1 MSFGVKGQWKAN
13 LKIAD
18 YEPEADSI
26 ASILVIEEAGNILP
40 VVEVTLRTTKPE
52 LFEYI
57 NKSSKL
63 SLMLCKDDE
72 SPELYSEFNIVKNN
86 NLPESPGAHKMVIRA
101 ILDANDYLFEQ
112 VIASYEGNAT
122 YAIEQ
127 ALLANKFKP
136 TVNYNSSD
144 NQIWIRPNLT
154 TQKFINDILL
164 HTYADDNSTFSIG
177 IKHNRDVIITD
188 LYQELIN
195 AKPDKLISPMKDKGY
210 QYYRIQ
216 PVRNNF
222 AFYDALTRA
231 GKSSLNF
238 DQITGR
244 YKSYTYEQDKITT
257 SELPTVGNFQ
267 RLSSLNYINDN
278 THSNYHKASLT
289 QPSNL
294 SKLQNFQTIV
304 EFGDQYLDINL
315 LDAYTVIF
323 PQDDISNLLCN
334 ETYSG
339 KWVITKVIRMVE
351 GNKLYTSVEVSRE
364 GINKVG

>member
-13 LKIAD
+13 IKIEG
-18 YEPEADSI
+18 YEPEPNAI
-26 ASILVIEEAGNILP
+26 ASILVIEEAGNVLP
-40 VVEVTLRTTKPE
+40 VLEITLRATKPE

-63 SLMLCKDDE
+63 SLLLCKDDDT
-72 SPELYSEFNIVKNN
+72 PELYSEFNIVKNN
-86 NLPESPGAHKMVIRA
+86 NLPESPGTHKMVIRA

-112 VIASYEGNAT
+112 VITSYEGNAT

-127 ALLANKFKP
+127 ALLANNFKP
-136 TVNYNSSD
+136 KVNYNSSD
-144 NQIWIRPNLT
+144 KQIWLRPNMT

-164 HTYADDNSTFSIG
+164 HTYADDKSTFSVG
-177 IKHNRDVIITD
+177 IHHNREVIITD

-195 AKPDKLISPMKDKGY
+195 AKPENLMAPMEGKGY
-210 QYYRIQ
+210 LYRRIQ

-238 DQITGR
+238 DQIKGQ
-244 YKSYTYEQDKITT
+244 YEALICEQDKITT

-267 RLSSLNYINDN
+267 RLSQLNYMNDN
-278 THSNYHKASLT
+278 THENYHKASLT

-294 SKLQNFQTIV
+294 SKLQNFQTLV
-304 EFGDQYLDINL
+304 EFGNQYLDLKL

-323 PQDDISNLLCN
+323 PQDDITNLLCN

-339 KWVITKVIRMVE
+339 KWVITKVIRLIE
-351 GNKLYTSVEVSRE
+351 GNQLYTTAEISRE
-364 GINKVG
+364 GINKV